1 MRWRSGETP
10 GIDEFM
16 VLLLSMNEADCLAR
30 QHRRTAIATNYHR
43 LVEAV
48 TAERF
53 SPLAELRR

>member
-30 QHRRTAIATNYHR
+30 QHRRTTAATNYHG
-43 LVEAV
+43 LVRAATALAV
-48 TAERF
+48 
-53 SPLAELRR
+53 